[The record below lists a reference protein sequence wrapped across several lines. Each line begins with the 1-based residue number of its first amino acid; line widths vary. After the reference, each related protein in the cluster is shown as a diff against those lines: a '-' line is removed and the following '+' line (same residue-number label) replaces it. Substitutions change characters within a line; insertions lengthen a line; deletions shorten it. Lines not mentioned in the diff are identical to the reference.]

1 MLVDLSEYPL
11 SYGTISIKIPT
22 SMRMP
27 GALDMVPLAVMQ
39 VAVSRHSPM
48 VAWRLNLE
56 MKLAVMVMK
65 RGALNSYL
73 KINT

>member
-1 MLVDLSEYPL
+1 
-11 SYGTISIKIPT
+11 
-22 SMRMP
+22 MRMP